1 MAWDNLELAYKRNE
15 TNNTNLIEANQLDIY
30 NLGWGF
36 EQIQQAVRAGI
47 EPRVFLLQVQRPNHS
62 ATLPPTLVAPISALA
77 FQFSSY
83 LSSSVHLGS
92 DTLGRN

>member
-1 MAWDNLELAYKRNE
+1 MELAYKRNQA
-15 TNNTNLIEANQLDIY
+15 NNINLIEANQLDIY

-36 EQIQQAVRAGI
+36 EQIQQAIRAGI

-62 ATLPPTLVAPISALA
+62 ATLPPTLVAPISALT

-83 LSSSVHLGS
+83 LSLSVHLGS